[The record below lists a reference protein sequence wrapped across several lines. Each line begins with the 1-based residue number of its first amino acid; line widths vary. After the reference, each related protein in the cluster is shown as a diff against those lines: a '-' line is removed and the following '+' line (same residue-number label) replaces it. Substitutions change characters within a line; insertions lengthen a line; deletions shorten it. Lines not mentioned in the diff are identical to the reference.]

1 MDMKKAGQKMSLC
14 MGITMSFFLSLTG
27 LLSSG
32 HFTIPSFVINF
43 LISTVISLVIGLFIP
58 MKKITDAAV
67 QKTGMTPGKF
77 GTRCFESLISD
88 LIYTPVMTFCMVA
101 MAHHNA
107 VSHGQEMPPLIRM
120 YLPSLGISMLVGFVL
135 IFIITPVYTKMIFGK
150 MQKPEDQ

>member
-32 HFTIPSFVINF
+32 HFTVPSFVINF
-43 LISTVISLVIGLFIP
+43 LISTVISLIIGLFVP
-58 MKKITDAAV
+58 MKKVTDTAV

-77 GTRCFESLISD
+77 GTKCFESLISD
-88 LIYTPVMTFCMVA
+88 LIYTPVMTLCMVA
-101 MAHHNA
+101 LAHHNA

-120 YLPSLGISMLVGFVL
+120 YLPSLALSMIVGFVL
-135 IFIITPVYTKMIFGK
+135 IQRIVNIDV
-150 MQKPEDQ
+150 